1 MSSYNIFGGT
11 PKKTLDQVK
20 YFKNKSVLYVYN
32 KSHLNQ
38 KPKFEA
44 TGATIYEG
52 FYGRNI
58 FLHLKKLLYI
68 IDTEQIDIIQAQFS
82 MGEILGSLLKIFRPK
97 VKLIIA
103 FVGPFKPNL
112 LKKLL
117 ANLYY
122 HKTDAFVFI
131 TKYVQKEKTSQ
142 FPILLKK
149 KGVIIYNGAERRIKN
164 KIHHLKKISLF
175 DTAGLVIWKNIQ
187 ILIKA
192 LDIIVNKNKINNIHL
207 YIAGE
212 GPYRSELE
220 VLIEQYKLHDFV
232 YLLGYQDDIGGYLD
246 ECDIFVHPAYSEGF
260 GIAVAEAMHSAKPII
275 VSNAGALPE
284 LITNYETGLIVSA
297 HDPNEWAK
305 AIIELSKNNFLAKK
319 IAINAQLKA
328 LSDFS
333 ILRYNENYK
342 ALYKSLINQS

>member
-20 YFKNKSVLYVYN
+20 FFNDKSVLYVYN
-32 KSHLNQ
+32 RSHLDH
-38 KPKFEA
+38 KPKFVA
-44 TGATIYEG
+44 TNAKIYEG

-58 FLHLKKLLYI
+58 FLHLKKLLNI
-68 IDTEQIDIIQAQFS
+68 IDTEQIDLIQTQFS

-103 FVGPFKPNL
+103 FVGPFKPSL
-112 LKKLL
+112 LKKIL

-122 HKTDAFVFI
+122 HKTDAFVYI
-131 TKYVQKEKTSQ
+131 TNYVKNEKTNQ
-142 FPILLKK
+142 FPILLRK
-149 KGVIIYNGAERRIKN
+149 KGVIIYNGTERRTIN
-164 KIHHLKKISLF
+164 KIHQLKKFSLF
-175 DTAGLVIWKNIQ
+175 DTAGLVVWKNIQ
-187 ILIKA
+187 VLIKA

-212 GPYRSELE
+212 GPYRNELE
-220 VLIEQYKLHDFV
+220 VLIKQYKLHDFV

-246 ECDIFVHPAYSEGF
+246 ECDVFVHPAYAEGF

-284 LITNYETGLIVSA
+284 LITNNETGLIVDA
-297 HDPNEWAK
+297 HNPNDWAK
-305 AIIELSKNNFLAKK
+305 AIIELSLNSNLANK

-328 LSDFS
+328 QSDFS
-333 ILRYNENYK
+333 ILKFNENYK
-342 ALYKSLINQS
+342 NLYKSLINQK